1 MLSSALSFKKCL
13 HLEDCH
19 APYDTCEPV
28 NSYRKRFRSLFL
40 CLLLCLSIAVD
51 APFSFSLG
59 GVSLSVEGSKVVGVR
74 KDSLHKKF
82 DHLSLGR
89 LRVAG
94 EIIIN
99 STENMLDT
107 YYATKCT
114 RRCME

>member
-1 MLSSALSFKKCL
+1 M
-13 HLEDCH
+13 HLISH
-19 APYDTCEPV
+19 NTCEPGD
-28 NSYRKRFRSLFL
+28 SYHERFKSLFL

-74 KDSLHKKF
+74 KDSLQKKF
-82 DHLSLGR
+82 DHLSLGS

-94 EIIIN
+94 KIIIN
-99 STENMLDT
+99 SNENMLGT